1 MLPIIL
7 EGQARLARRVTEHSS
22 DLQRKA
28 IEPAAHFDP
37 GSEGHDIYGKTGHAL
52 ARVCVPLQPQ
62 TVLDRLQTT
71 DSPPGRGAGVEIVK
85 TCKVLLAQYLSGS
98 TSGGLEEA
106 AAPPTHQLP
115 LLITHY
121 TEAVSQLEAIITG
134 GEDSGQHQGTVVV
147 PTASLLHDLSS
158 LHLHSNNRKEAGVQ
172 WEKGLRQLLH
182 CSDGEEPRTWWKR
195 DEGRGGG
202 GKDIQKCGTTGTMLA
217 AVLAV
222 KIARYVHANKARV
235 SLQYLLTAA
244 SLFRSIPV
252 SSLPHLSLPSSFLRP
267 SSSSVSATNLP
278 VGINLFDDPLLCD
291 PMTSLDSLAYC
302 SRELVERKYP
312 LKALPVL
319 WLYWQTAHGHCR
331 SPPHTLLCQ
340 SLRLQA
346 LTHLHMFPEALSLL
360 GEVLGGRGVPQVSCD
375 CDIPSDSSDITAA
388 AAGFSD
394 SLPLTHT
401 SNVKALKLL
410 MNRELPTS
418 VASCCGRE
426 ALVRFSLARAE
437 LYIALASTSPTLP
450 PASVLTRGF
459 STGATQP
466 SPSPSPS
473 ATTPV
478 PSPSV
483 LPPPSSTKPGSH
495 STSERHTQLISS
507 LLLENAER
515 TLHNSFLSLSSL
527 SSASELR
534 ARGYLALSKLALSR
548 HNSPTA
554 TKLSLATLRVLQS
567 SSLSISCHSVA
578 RRLWLEARLSLTASL
593 VGKREINGEAML
605 DCTAQCQ
612 EGVKEAEEFG
622 DMELCAQFHF
632 TAALHS
638 LSLSPPNVAA
648 IMRHSQSC
656 LQTLASL
663 PFLSPPFFLLHAR
676 STLLLCDAG
685 CHGSHV
691 TSHDATLVYQRL
703 VKKLRK
709 QREFSLFPL
718 THRLKARFLA
728 LPTTLSSLSSLP
740 PS

>member
-1 MLPIIL
+1 MIH
-7 EGQARLARRVTEHSS
+7 V
-22 DLQRKA
+22 
-28 IEPAAHFDP
+28 
-37 GSEGHDIYGKTGHAL
+37 
-52 ARVCVPLQPQ
+52 
-62 TVLDRLQTT
+62 
-71 DSPPGRGAGVEIVK
+71 
-85 TCKVLLAQYLSGS
+85 S
-98 TSGGLEEA
+98 T
-106 AAPPTHQLP
+106 Q
-115 LLITHY
+115 
-121 TEAVSQLEAIITG
+121 
-134 GEDSGQHQGTVVV
+134 D
-147 PTASLLHDLSS
+147 
-158 LHLHSNNRKEAGVQ
+158 
-172 WEKGLRQLLH
+172 
-182 CSDGEEPRTWWKR
+182 
-195 DEGRGGG
+195 
-202 GKDIQKCGTTGTMLA
+202 
-217 AVLAV
+217 
-222 KIARYVHANKARV
+222 
-235 SLQYLLTAA
+235 
-244 SLFRSIPV
+244 
-252 SSLPHLSLPSSFLRP
+252 
-267 SSSSVSATNLP
+267 
-278 VGINLFDDPLLCD
+278 
-291 PMTSLDSLAYC
+291 
-302 SRELVERKYP
+302 
-312 LKALPVL
+312 
-319 WLYWQTAHGHCR
+319 
-331 SPPHTLLCQ
+331 
-340 SLRLQA
+340 
-346 LTHLHMFPEALSLL
+346 
-360 GEVLGGRGVPQVSCD
+360 
-375 CDIPSDSSDITAA
+375 
-388 AAGFSD
+388 
-394 SLPLTHT
+394 
-401 SNVKALKLL
+401 LKLL

-473 ATTPV
+473 ATTPA

-548 HNSPTA
+548 HNNPTA

-578 RRLWLEARLSLTASL
+578 RRLWLEARLSLTGSL
-593 VGKREINGEAML
+593 VGKRETNGEAML

-622 DMELCAQFHF
+622 DVELCAQFHF
-632 TAALHS
+632 TAALHA

-709 QREFSLFPL
+709 QV
-718 THRLKARFLA
+718 
-728 LPTTLSSLSSLP
+728 
-740 PS
+740 